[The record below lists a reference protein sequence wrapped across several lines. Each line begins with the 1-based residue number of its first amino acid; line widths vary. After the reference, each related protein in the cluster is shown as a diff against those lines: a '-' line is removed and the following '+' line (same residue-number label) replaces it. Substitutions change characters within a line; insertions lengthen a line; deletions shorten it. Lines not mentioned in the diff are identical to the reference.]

1 MNSKLRNSL
10 SAFTASGA
18 VLAIALMVAVPAGTS
33 PVLDVVSKT
42 RMAAAPEDV
51 AAADLEQH
59 ASEIESLAE
68 AVALSAEIAAASA
81 LAFQADRD
89 MDAQPQTRVPRQGSR
104 HRRQTVVMPYFSF
117 SPRG

>member
-1 MNSKLRNSL
+1 MNRRLHNTY
-10 SAFTASGA
+10 TAMLATGA
-18 VLAIALMVAVPAGTS
+18 ALALGLMAAVPSGTS

-42 RMAAAPEDV
+42 QMAAATEEAAV
-51 AAADLEQH
+51 ADIEQRTG
-59 ASEIESLAE
+59 EIESLAE

-81 LAFQADRD
+81 LAFKADRD
-89 MDAQPQTRVPRQGSR
+89 MDAQPQTRAPRKGSR

>member
-1 MNSKLRNSL
+1 MNRKLRNSL

-33 PVLDVVSKT
+33 PVLNVVSQT
-42 RMAAAPEDV
+42 QPAVGLDGATV
-51 AAADLEQH
+51 ARIEQR
-59 ASEIESLAE
+59 ASQIDSLAK
-68 AVALSAEIAAASA
+68 AVALSAEIAATSA
-81 LAFQADRD
+81 LALDANRD
-89 MDAQPQTRVPRQGSR
+89 MDAHPQSRASHKGSR

>member
-10 SAFTASGA
+10 SALAAAGA
-18 VLAIALMVAVPAGTS
+18 TLAIALMVAVPAGTS

-42 RMAAAPEDV
+42 QLAAAAQEAAV
-51 AAADLEQH
+51 AGIGQRAN
-59 ASEIESLAE
+59 EIGSLAE
-68 AVALSAEIAAASA
+68 AVALSA
-81 LAFQADRD
+81 LAFDADRD
-89 MDAQPQTRVPRQGSR
+89 RDVQSKSRAPRKGSR

>member
-10 SAFTASGA
+10 SVFTASGA
-18 VLAIALMVAVPAGTS
+18 ALAIALMIAVPTGTS
-33 PVLDVVSKT
+33 PVLDVVSKSQL
-42 RMAAAPEDV
+42 AAATEEAAV
-51 AAADLEQH
+51 ADIEQRTN
-59 ASEIESLAE
+59 EIESLAE

-81 LAFQADRD
+81 LAFKADRD
-89 MDAQPQTRVPRQGSR
+89 MDAQPQPRASHKGSR